1 MTPIT
6 RAADSDGSGAPESLV
21 APPFTALDVEG
32 RHVAL
37 ADFRGRQNVVLVF
50 NRGFR

>member
-1 MTPIT
+1 LGTQEPL
-6 RAADSDGSGAPESLV
+6 A
-21 APPFTALDVEG
+21 APPFAALDVEG
-32 RHVAL
+32 RRVDL